1 MDGVGKTL
9 LYDRPTYDWLFTSP
23 QEEQKWELALFG
35 NPKPMESGG
44 PAKSWFFWPRNPR
57 LLEDVVS
64 SGAPK
69 KSWSERSKSL
79 VFYGKIENKIQEKRR
94 MTLNW
99 ESVCDDYQMVNGDST
114 PYKYTQEEYLV
125 KLSESKY
132 GLCLAGFG
140 KKCHREVECMALGT
154 VPIVAADVDMDS
166 YANPPSEGT
175 HFFRCATP
183 DAVKTILENTS
194 EEQWLRMSQ
203 ACKEWWKQNASV
215 EGSWFLTKKLINL

>member
-1 MDGVGKTL
+1 
-9 LYDRPTYDWLFTSP
+9 
-23 QEEQKWELALFG
+23 
-35 NPKPMESGG
+35 
-44 PAKSWFFWPRNPR
+44 
-57 LLEDVVS
+57 
-64 SGAPK
+64 
-69 KSWSERSKSL
+69 
-79 VFYGKIENKIQEKRR
+79 

-166 YANPPSEGT
+166 YANPPIEGT

-183 DAVKTILENTS
+183 EAVKAILDSTS
-194 EEQWLRMSQ
+194 EEQWVRMSQ
-203 ACKEWWKQNASV
+203 ACREWWKQNASV
-215 EGSWFLTKKLINL
+215 EGSWLLTKKLINL